1 MKRKN
6 IDYDNTIH
14 KKICY
19 PLIGLEKYKK
29 DKEVDKSF
37 NKRKNIFDKI
47 DNNKKI
53 KTYNQEHE
61 DHEDYNCYDFDINY
75 NRFYNGNISYENYI
89 K

>member
-6 IDYDNTIH
+6 IDCDNSTN

-19 PLIGLEKYKK
+19 SLISLEKYKK
-29 DKEVDKSF
+29 DKEDKEVDKSF
-37 NKRKNIFDKI
+37 NKRKNIFYEI

-53 KTYNQEHE
+53 KTYHE
-61 DHEDYNCYDFDINY
+61 EHEDYNCYDFDMNY
-75 NRFYNGNISYENYI
+75 NKFYNGNISYENYI